1 MPKNSIPCVHS
12 HQSMAIQSITHLVA
26 SFCLG
31 YFIQPQNCEISNSGG
46 NIFCKVNQPAGIRG
60 DFESGCCYHPSPWTV
75 IHLPGTSEGWING
88 DTSEGLLEI
97 NTRDNTENMWV
108 GHISFAILFG
118 KYVIRFDSMYYVVD
132 IIVWDKEST
141 KTMMMVAV
149 MMMITMITMM
159 MMMTMAN
166 VVTGVGGDQ

>member
-1 MPKNSIPCVHS
+1 MPKNSIPTPKCGHS
-12 HQSMAIQSITHLVA
+12 VNYAP
-26 SFCLG
+26 C
-31 YFIQPQNCEISNSGG
+31 CEFLPWVFHSTPKCETSNSGW
-46 NIFCKVNQPAGIRG
+46 NIFCKVHQPAGIRG
-60 DFESGCCYHPSPWTV
+60 GFESGCCYHPSPWTV

-118 KYVIRFDSMYYVVD
+118 KYVIGFDSMYYVVD

-149 MMMITMITMM
+149 MMMITMMT
-159 MMMTMAN
+159 MMTMAN